1 MVVFLC
7 DFSLF
12 QSYRIGFEVSFF
24 PDIIVGEVGCC
35 EIVVGP
41 FFVCSSLIHQFFCFA
56 FHSGHIVFLIVV
68 VQQEDGHC
76 RDFAISVSYGFS
88 SFYDGICENFSCQRF
103 SFFVGLF
110 VEFEETVI
118 HAVLVVL
125 CRQSH
130 CVYDEEHSDNG
141 SHNMLL

>member
-1 MVVFLC
+1 MIVFLGS
-7 DFSLF
+7 FSLL
-12 QSYRIGFEVSFF
+12 QSHCIGFEVSFLS
-24 PDIIVGEVGCC
+24 DVVVGEVGCC
-35 EIVVGP
+35 EIVVVP
-41 FFVCSSLIHQFFCFA
+41 SFVCGSLIHQFFCFA
-56 FHSGHIVFLIVV
+56 FHSGQIVFLIVV
-68 VQQEDGHC
+68 VQQGDGHC
-76 RDFAISVSYGFS
+76 RDFAISVSYGFG
-88 SFYDGICENFSCQRF
+88 SFYDGVCENFSCQCF